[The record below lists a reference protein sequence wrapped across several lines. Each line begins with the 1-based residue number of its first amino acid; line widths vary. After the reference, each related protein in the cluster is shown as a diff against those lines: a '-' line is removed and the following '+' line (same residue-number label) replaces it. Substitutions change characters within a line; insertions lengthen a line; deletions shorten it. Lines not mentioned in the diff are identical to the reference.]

1 MNDQESQ
8 KESMVPTPSDY
19 MAAAMITNG
28 IAWVWTQVVNSLT
41 ILNQIPIKFL
51 TDITF
56 IVYVLAGA
64 IGAFLAGKRA
74 DSKHLQVGLKATG
87 YSLGVNALIMLTNP
101 CPSVWISSGV
111 CRSHSPLAA
120 SSVHTWCFIAAS
132 PQNVKLERHRYRR
145 RYDECIWVTRLGL
158 RRQRLFSER

>member
-8 KESMVPTPSDY
+8 KESVAPTASDY

-28 IAWVWTQVVNSLT
+28 IAWVWMQVINSLT
-41 ILNQIPIKFL
+41 MLNQMPIRFL

-101 CPSVWISSGV
+101 MPLSMNLFWGMAISFAAGSVFGSYMV
-111 CRSHSPLAA
+111 LHRSLSAKRKTRKA
-120 SSVHTWCFIAAS
+120 
-132 PQNVKLERHRYRR
+132 QMLE
-145 RYDECIWVTRLGL
+145 EV
-158 RRQRLFSER
+158 

>member
-8 KESMVPTPSDY
+8 KESVAPTASDY

-28 IAWVWTQVVNSLT
+28 IAWVWMQDINSLT
-41 ILNQIPIKFL
+41 MLNQMPIRFL

-101 CPSVWISSGV
+101 MPLSMDLFWGMSISFAAGSVFGSYMV
-111 CRSHSPLAA
+111 LHRSLAA
-120 SSVHTWCFIAAS
+120 KRKARKAQV
-132 PQNVKLERHRYRR
+132 LE
-145 RYDECIWVTRLGL
+145 EV
-158 RRQRLFSER
+158 

>member
-8 KESMVPTPSDY
+8 KESVAPTASDY

-28 IAWVWTQVVNSLT
+28 IAWVWMQVINSLT
-41 ILNQIPIKFL
+41 MLNQMPIRFL

-101 CPSVWISSGV
+101 MPLSMDLFWGMSISFAAGSVFGSYMV
-111 CRSHSPLAA
+111 LHRSLAA
-120 SSVHTWCFIAAS
+120 KRKARKAQV
-132 PQNVKLERHRYRR
+132 LE
-145 RYDECIWVTRLGL
+145 EVC
-158 RRQRLFSER
+158 

>member
-8 KESMVPTPSDY
+8 KESVAPTASDY

-28 IAWVWTQVVNSLT
+28 IAWVWTQVINSLT

-87 YSLGVNALIMLTNP
+87 YSIGVNALIMLTNP
-101 CPSVWISSGV
+101 MPLSMDLFWGMSVSFAAGSVFGSYMV
-111 CRSHSPLAA
+111 LHRSLAA
-120 SSVHTWCFIAAS
+120 KRKARKSQVLKE
-132 PQNVKLERHRYRR
+132 V
-145 RYDECIWVTRLGL
+145 
-158 RRQRLFSER
+158 

>member
-8 KESMVPTPSDY
+8 KESMAPTASDY

-87 YSLGVNALIMLTNP
+87 YSLSVNALIMLTNP
-101 CPSVWISSGV
+101 MPLSMDLFWGMSISFAAGSVFGSYMV
-111 CRSHSPLAA
+111 LHRSLAA
-120 SSVHTWCFIAAS
+120 KRKARKV
-132 PQNVKLERHRYRR
+132 QVLE
-145 RYDECIWVTRLGL
+145 EV
-158 RRQRLFSER
+158 